1 MKIEIDNEG
10 SLFRLTDGEEDGIT
24 GQIVSYGEISIL
36 DETVPPSE
44 QWWAEIDEDGE
55 CDGLA
60 HKGVEDDGTG
70 IVVGEAE
77 PVSFE
82 LDCEFE
88 EDAADSDETADV
100 EDAE

>member
-24 GQIVSYGEISIL
+24 GQIVSYGERSIL
-36 DETVPPSE
+36 DETVPDSE
-44 QWWAEIDEDGE
+44 QWWAEIDGNGE

-60 HKGVEDDGTG
+60 HKGDMPDGA
-70 IVVGEAE
+70 AE

-82 LDCEFE
+82 LDCEFDEDE
-88 EDAADSDETADV
+88 EDADETADV
-100 EDAE
+100 KDAE